1 MLEPELRQELK
12 DLINE
17 VLDEREHERK
27 LNVSFMISPKKIKT
41 IGDRCLRQKSQKKS
55 NLTKMRW
62 KNSMQRCV
70 KRCGCQMVLVSDCT
84 TDRY

>member
-27 LNVSFMISPKKIKT
+27 LNGLMISPKKIKT
-41 IGDRCLRQKSQKKS
+41 IGDRCLRQKSEEVEFDKDEMEK
-55 NLTKMRW
+55 LHAEM
-62 KNSMQRCV
+62 
-70 KRCGCQMVLVSDCT
+70 CQAMWMADGIGLAHH
-84 TDRY
+84 R